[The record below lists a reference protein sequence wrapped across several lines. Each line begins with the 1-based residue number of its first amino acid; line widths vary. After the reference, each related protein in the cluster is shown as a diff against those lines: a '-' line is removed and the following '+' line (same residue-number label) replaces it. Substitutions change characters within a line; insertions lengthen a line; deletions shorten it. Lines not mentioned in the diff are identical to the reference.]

1 MLRSREQLKEEGYE
15 QYDDDVVE
23 DTLATCLWSFSCQI
37 IREVEDPGEEPAWHT
52 EEWTVWRRK
61 KDSLSHAL
69 EVFELFMMCIL
80 KLFKTLKR
88 LNIVK
93 CEVVSDSTSDI
104 YNN

>member
-1 MLRSREQLKEEGYE
+1 M
-15 QYDDDVVE
+15 
-23 DTLATCLWSFSCQI
+23 
-37 IREVEDPGEEPAWHT
+37 
-52 EEWTVWRRK
+52 WRRK

-93 CEVVSDSTSDI
+93 CEVVSDSILVISIIINIVIT
-104 YNN
+104 

>member
-1 MLRSREQLKEEGYE
+1 M
-15 QYDDDVVE
+15 
-23 DTLATCLWSFSCQI
+23 
-37 IREVEDPGEEPAWHT
+37 
-52 EEWTVWRRK
+52 WRRK
-61 KDSLSHAL
+61 KDILSHAL